1 MRLTLFN
8 VALTLILSP
17 LCRAQGWE
25 VGGVAG
31 YGAYSNATIVNNIG
45 ESASAGFHRFYQ
57 GWAVGAVLTEDP
69 YNYIGGEV
77 RYLFQSDSPEL
88 RFQGTRATI
97 SGYSNLVVY
106 DFLIHMRPQEKRLRP
121 YVAAGGGVKV
131 YTGSNPLF
139 LTLTQPLVQ
148 FAVLRPCTQV
158 EPAVSLGGGVKYRVK
173 RHVWLRADFRTYMT
187 PLPDDLFRTTARL
200 SAIRGWLYDFVPQLG
215 VSYTFYEEH

>member
-8 VALTLILSP
+8 VAVTLIFSL

-25 VGGVAG
+25 VGGVTG

-57 GWAVGAVLTEDP
+57 GWALGATVGEDP

-77 RYLFQSDSPEL
+77 RYLFQWDSPEL

-97 SGYSNLVVY
+97 GGYSNVVVY
-106 DFLIHMRPQEKRLRP
+106 DLLIHMRPQGKSIRP
-121 YVAAGGGVKV
+121 YVAGGAGAKA
-131 YTGSNPLF
+131 YTGSNPQF

-148 FAVLRPCTQV
+148 FAVLRPCTQW
-158 EPAVSLGGGVKYRVK
+158 EPAVSIGGGLKYRVK
-173 RHVWLRADFRTYMT
+173 HHVLLRADFRAYMT
-187 PLPDDLFRTTARL
+187 PLPGELFRTTKL
-200 SAIRGWLYDFVPQLG
+200 SAIRGWVYDLVPQVG
-215 VSYTFYEEH
+215 VSYTFYESR